1 MRMPDIQKVS
11 VALTGEQLM
20 ALKAAVE
27 TGEYATTSEAV
38 REALREW
45 QWKRELR
52 GEDLKRLREDWR
64 EGKASG
70 RAIPL
75 DLAEARREA
84 RRRLKRYQAESRE
97 ASVAVDASGPRGPAR
112 HLRHDRA

>member
-1 MRMPDIQKVS
+1 MPDIQKVS
-11 VALTGEQLM
+11 IAITGEQLT
-20 ALKAAVE
+20 ALKTAVQ

-52 GEDLKRLREDWR
+52 GEDLKRLRELWR

-70 RAIPL
+70 PAVPL
-75 DLAEARREA
+75 DLAEIRKEA
-84 RRRLKRYQAESRE
+84 RQRLKKAT
-97 ASVAVDASGPRGPAR
+97 AK
-112 HLRHDRA
+112 

>member
-1 MRMPDIQKVS
+1 MPDIQKVS
-11 VALTGEQLM
+11 IAITGEQLT
-20 ALKAAVE
+20 ALKTAVQ

-52 GEDLKRLREDWR
+52 GEDLKRLRELWR

-70 RAIPL
+70 PAVPL
-75 DLAEARREA
+75 VQAEIRKEARQ
-84 RRRLKRYQAESRE
+84 RLKKAT
-97 ASVAVDASGPRGPAR
+97 AK
-112 HLRHDRA
+112 